1 MMRALFKKQFLE
13 INALYFQDK
22 KTGKLRSKG
31 GIVAFVLLFAFVFFS
46 VGMAFFGTAD
56 MLTDALIPLNLDW
69 LYFSLMG
76 MMAIALG
83 VFGSV
88 FNTFAGLYHAKDN
101 DLLLSMPIKPSQI
114 LLVRMSSVYAM
125 SLLYTSLVWVPTF
138 LQYGVKTGWKAESI
152 GFSIMLTFILS
163 AFVTVLTCAL
173 GYVVALISGKLK
185 NKSFITVILSVAF
198 LGIYYFV
205 YFKINSLLQSLVM
218 YSNEISGAIKRWVF
232 PIYHLGLGASGNA
245 ISLLIFT
252 AITMALFAICIL
264 ILSRSFIKI
273 ITSNTSSKKAV
284 YKEKSTKASNQKT
297 ALLKKELRRFV
308 SSPTYMLNNGL
319 GILIMIV
326 VAVAALIKAN
336 DINMILSVVAAE
348 LNGFEN
354 MVPVIALSAIL
365 MFISTNVISAP
376 SVSLEG
382 KHIWIAQSLPVDTLQ
397 ILHAKQKMHILI
409 NTVPTVICTALIGI
423 SFKINVITTFF
434 MVVTAFCFICFT
446 SALGLTLNLKKPNLE
461 WTNEAVPIKQSM
473 SVTLTLFS
481 GWAIVIAIVAV
492 DYLLKVLNPIFY
504 LVMVDVVLIISSL
517 LLNKWI
523 KTKGTK
529 IFEEL

>member
-22 KTGKLRSKG
+22 KTGKIRSKG
-31 GIVAFVLLFAFVFFS
+31 GIIGFILLFAFVFFS
-46 VGMAFFGTAD
+46 VGMIFYGTAE
-56 MLTDALIPLNLDW
+56 MLTDALLPLNQDW
-69 LYFSLMG
+69 LFFSLMG

-83 VFGSV
+83 TFGSV

-114 LLVRMSSVYAM
+114 LFVRMSSVYAM

-138 LQYGVKTGWKAESI
+138 LQYGVKTGWKADSI
-152 GFSIMLTFILS
+152 GFSILLTFILS

-205 YFKINSLLQSLVM
+205 YFKINSLLQSLIM
-218 YSNEISGAIKRWVF
+218 YSDEVSKAIKSWAL
-232 PIYHLGLGASGNA
+232 PIYHLGLGASGNI

-252 AITMALFAICIL
+252 AITVTLFAICIL

-273 ITSNTSSKKAV
+273 ITSNTSTKKTA
-284 YKEKSTKASNQKT
+284 YKEKSIKASNQKN

-319 GILIMIV
+319 GILIMVV

-336 DINMILSVVAAE
+336 DINMLLSLISVE
-348 LNGFEN
+348 LKGFEN
-354 MVPVIALSAIL
+354 MLPVIALAVIL
-365 MFISTNVISAP
+365 MLISTNVISAP
-376 SVSLEG
+376 SISLEG

-409 NTVPTVICTALIGI
+409 NTVPTVICTALIAI
-423 SFKINVITTFF
+423 SLKIDVITTLC
-434 MVVTAFCFICFT
+434 MIVTAFCFISFI

-461 WTNEAVPIKQSM
+461 WTNEAVPIKQGM

-481 GWAIVIAIVAV
+481 GWAIVFAIIAVN
-492 DYLLKVLNPIFY
+492 YLLKSVNPIIY
-504 LVMVDVVLIISSL
+504 LVIVDVVLLISSL

-523 KTKGTK
+523 KIKGTR